1 MQDKHL
7 FEYAVIRL
15 VPRVEREEFLNVGV
29 ILYCKSSRFLQMT
42 MTIDRQRLL
51 AFAPDTDLQMVEQN
65 LNAFAKICAGGKDGG
80 PIGQQTMADRF
91 RWITAMRS
99 TIIQTS
105 RVHPGFCTDPQSTL
119 ERLHSELVL

>member
-29 ILYCKSSRFLQMT
+29 ILYCSSSRFLKMT
-42 MTIDRQRLL
+42 MAINPQRLL
-51 AFAPDTDLQMVEQN
+51 AFAPDLDLHVVEQN
-65 LNAFAKICAGGKDGG
+65 LNAFAQICAGGKHGG
-80 PIGQQTMADRF
+80 PIGQQSIADRF

-99 TIIQTS
+99 TILQTS